1 VIRPATPEDLP
12 RLQQIERAAGG
23 PFRDLGMARV
33 ADDEPPSVDELT
45 TYQRDGRVWVATD
58 DGADDDR
65 AVGYLLVDVVD
76 AAAHI
81 EQVSVDPAYAHR
93 GLGRELIDTAAAWAA
108 RQGLEALTLT
118 TFTDVPWNGP
128 YYARLGFTVVPDD
141 EAGPGLLALRS
152 HERAIGLDAWPRQS
166 MRRPLTT

>member
-1 VIRPATPEDLP
+1 
-12 RLQQIERAAGG
+12 
-23 PFRDLGMARV
+23 MSRV
-33 ADDEPPSVDELT
+33 ADDEPPSVEELT

-58 DGADDDR
+58 DRADDDR
-65 AVGYLLVDVVD
+65 AVAYLLVDVVD
-76 AAAHI
+76 AAAHV

-108 RQGLEALTLT
+108 RQGYESLTLT

-141 EAGPGLLALRS
+141 EAGPELLALRR
-152 HERAIGLDAWPRQS
+152 HERAVGLDAWPRQS
-166 MRRPLTT
+166 MRRRLPR